1 MIEQPLITPINEKQ
15 YILEQDYTAKW
26 TTKKGDTVGVT
37 IQAGFVYDGASVPR
51 VFWSLVGIHPDGLMR
66 AASLVHD
73 YLYVY
78 KGNPPMLKDGYG
90 AFIEGAKGIKH
101 GAILRMSRKQV
112 DDLFLRMLKDSGLSW
127 SKRNAAYLGVRAG
140 GWVYWK
146 QPKKV

>member
-1 MIEQPLITPINEKQ
+1 MIEQPLITPINERE
-15 YILEQDYTAKW
+15 YRLEEDYTFKW
-26 TTKKGDTVGVT
+26 VNKDWLEGIT
-37 IQAGFVYDGASVPR
+37 IQAGFIYDGASVPR

-73 YLYVY
+73 YLYIH
-78 KGNPPMLKDGYG
+78 KGNPPKLKNGYG
-90 AFIEGAKGIKH
+90 VFLETPFNVRHAAN
-101 GAILRMSRKQV
+101 LSLSRKQV
-112 DDLFLRMLKDSGLSW
+112 DDLFLRMLKASGLSW